1 MKRSWKVIIPLL
13 LVLVLVLTSCGKK
26 VEQEPPISK
35 EEEVSQQ
42 PEDKA
47 DQKQDEPAV
56 GVGEIVLPHPMTVKK
71 DGATVGGTL
80 NVAIVTDTPFEGI
93 FNEFLSSNA
102 VDSQLAEPLQSG
114 FMRSGPNKEI
124 ANGGWC
130 DVDFDREAKT
140 ATYRI
145 HKDLTWSDGVPV
157 TSDDLIFV
165 YNSIGHKD
173 YPGVRFDS
181 DYHNVVGMLDYNQGK
196 ADTISGLKRID
207 DKTLEVSFYEFTPAI
222 LWGAGLT
229 YQAEPAHYL
238 KDIPIDKME
247 SHDKVRKNPLS
258 YGPFMVSN
266 IVPGESVEYVPNPY
280 WFGEKPKVDKIVAKR
295 TSSDTIV
302 EALKAGT
309 FDIVNRINVNSY
321 PEYKDLNNITLTSAV
336 SRSLGYLG
344 FKQGKW
350 DVETKQV
357 VPDPNAKLADV
368 KLRQAIAYAMN
379 NEEVAELFY
388 NDLRIPANAL
398 ITPYHASFWNDKQE
412 GYPYNP
418 EKAKQILDEAGYKDV
433 DGDGLR
439 EDPKG
444 NKLQINYLSMS
455 GGDIAEPLAQFYIQN
470 FRDVGLDV
478 VLQNGRLIEM
488 NAFYDM
494 VEEDNE
500 DIDLFAGAWLV
511 GSNPE
516 PSGLWGRHSLFNYV
530 RFAADENDKLIQ
542 AINSNDA
549 FGPDGMDNEYMVKA
563 YHDWQ
568 KYAMEQVIVAPTHY
582 RIELTALNNRVN
594 YWDADPM
601 NYDWGW
607 EKVGLLADTPEKA
620 K

>member
-1 MKRSWKVIIPLL
+1 
-13 LVLVLVLTSCGKK
+13 
-26 VEQEPPISK
+26 
-35 EEEVSQQ
+35 
-42 PEDKA
+42 
-47 DQKQDEPAV
+47 
-56 GVGEIVLPHPMTVKK
+56 
-71 DGATVGGTL
+71 
-80 NVAIVTDTPFEGI
+80 
-93 FNEFLSSNA
+93 
-102 VDSQLAEPLQSG
+102 
-114 FMRSGPNKEI
+114 
-124 ANGGWC
+124 
-130 DVDFDREAKT
+130 
-140 ATYRI
+140 
-145 HKDLTWSDGVPV
+145 
-157 TSDDLIFV
+157 
-165 YNSIGHKD
+165 
-173 YPGVRFDS
+173 
-181 DYHNVVGMLDYNQGK
+181 
-196 ADTISGLKRID
+196 
-207 DKTLEVSFYEFTPAI
+207 I

-238 KDIPIDKME
+238 KDIPLDKME
-247 SHDKVRKNPLS
+247 GHDRVRKNPLS

-266 IVPGESVEYVPNPY
+266 IVPGESVEYVPNPH

-309 FDIVNRINVNSY
+309 FDIVNKINVNSY
-321 PEYKDLNNITLTSAV
+321 PEYKDLSNITLTSAV

-350 DVETKQV
+350 DVETKKV

-368 KLRQAIAYAMN
+368 RLRQAIAYAMN

-418 EKAKQILDEAGYKDV
+418 EKAMQILDEAGYKDV

-500 DIDLFAGAWLV
+500 DIDLFAGAWQV

-530 RFAADENDKLIQ
+530 RFAADENDKLIN

-607 EKVGLLADTPEKA
+607 EKIGLLADTPEKA

>member
-1 MKRSWKVIIPLL
+1 MKRSWKIIIPLL
-13 LVLVLVLTSCGKK
+13 LVLVLVLTSCANKP
-26 VEQEPPISK
+26 VDQEPP
-35 EEEVSQQ
+35 VSNNEGEQQ
-42 PEDKA
+42 KPDEK
-47 DQKQDEPAV
+47 KDEPVASL
-56 GVGEIVLPHPMTVKK
+56 GGIDLPHPMTIKK

-93 FNEFLSSNA
+93 FNSFLYSNKF
-102 VDSQLAEPLQSG
+102 DSQLAEPLQKG
-114 FMRSGPNKEI
+114 FMKAGPNKEI
-124 ANGGWC
+124 VDGGWC
-130 DVDFDREAKT
+130 NVEFNREAKT
-140 ATYRI
+140 ATYKI

-157 TSDDLIFV
+157 TADDLIFV
-165 YNSIGHKD
+165 YDSIAHKD

-196 ADTISGLKRID
+196 ADTISGLKKID
-207 DKTLEVSFYEFTPAI
+207 DKTLEVSFYEFTPGI

-238 KDIPIDKME
+238 KDIPIDEME
-247 SHDKVRKNPLS
+247 SHERVRIKPLS

-266 IVPGESVEYVPNPY
+266 IVPGESVEFVPNPH
-280 WFGEKPKVDKIVAKR
+280 WFGEKPKVDKIVSKR
-295 TSSDTIV
+295 TSTDTIV

-309 FDIVNRINVNSY
+309 FDIVDEINVNSY
-321 PEYKDLNNITLTSAV
+321 TDYKDLSNITLASTV

-350 DVETKQV
+350 NTETNKVEA
-357 VPDPNAKLADV
+357 DPNAKLADV

-398 ITPYHASFWNDKQE
+398 ITPYHASFWNNEQE

-418 EKAKQILDEAGYKDV
+418 EKSKQILDEAGYKDV

-500 DIDLFAGAWLV
+500 DIDLYAGAWGV

-516 PSGLWGRHSLFNYV
+516 PSGLWGRDAMLNYT
-530 RFAADENDKLIQ
+530 RFGSDENDKLIK

-549 FGPDGMDNEYMVKA
+549 FGPEGMDNDYMVKA
-563 YHDWQ
+563 YYDWQ

-582 RIELTALNNRVN
+582 RIGLTALNNRVN
-594 YWDADPM
+594 YWDVDPM
-601 NYDWGW
+601 DKDWGW
-607 EKVGLLADTPEKA
+607 EKVGLLADSPEKA